1 MESQSIEKEV
11 VEKAKSWIQECGE
24 NFLIELVDLYLEDT
38 PKRLT
43 ELRRALETGDIPIL
57 TREAH
62 TIKSSSVNLGAM
74 KMSGIAKKL
83 ELAGRAGELGQI
95 AEQVARIE
103 AEFEVVKAALQA
115 LRSTPQE
122 FANRQL

>member
-1 MESQSIEKEV
+1 LESQSIEKEV

>member
-1 MESQSIEKEV
+1 LEPRSIEKEV
-11 VEKAKSWIQECGE
+11 VEKAKSWIEECGE
-24 NFLIELVDLYLEDT
+24 YFLIELIDLYLADT
-38 PKRLT
+38 PKRLS
-43 ELRRALETGDIPIL
+43 ELRRALDTRDIPTL

-83 ELAGRAGELGQI
+83 EFAGRAGELGQI
-95 AEQVARIE
+95 AEYVAHIE

-115 LRSTPQE
+115 LRSAPQE